1 MARKAKHLIWLFGS
15 CQYTCIAL
23 RWTVISLKAAS
34 QSCYICTFFE
44 DVWLIMFDFIHFS
57 SLTKTGCWEY
67 RTQNHQFYSSILM
80 TRMLILYISKLCLE
94 TVISDTLLCTDRCS
108 WNCVW
113 TLYFNGCAARV
124 IERIVLT
131 HWREHIAINRN
142 YPTIVLWMC
151 W

>member
-15 CQYTCIAL
+15 CQYTCVAL
-23 RWTVISLKAAS
+23 RWTVISLKAAA

-57 SLTKTGCWEY
+57 SLTQTGCCEY
-67 RTQNHQFYSSILM
+67 RTQNYQFYSSSPYFNDPYAHFVHLQ
-80 TRMLILYISKLCLE
+80 TLSWD
-94 TVISDTLLCTDRCS
+94 SDTLLCTDRCS
-108 WNCVW
+108 WSCLW